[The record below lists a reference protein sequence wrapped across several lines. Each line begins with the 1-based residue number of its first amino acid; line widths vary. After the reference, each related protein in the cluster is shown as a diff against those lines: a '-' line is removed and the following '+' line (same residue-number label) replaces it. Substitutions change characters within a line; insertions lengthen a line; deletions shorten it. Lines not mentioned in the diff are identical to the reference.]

1 MLKASGAHVLETE
14 LPVGMA
20 DYAFA
25 DDGSLNDPELTARLK
40 DLLGDLVR
48 EVTAPVEAER

>member
-1 MLKASGAHVLETE
+1 
-14 LPVGMA
+14 MA

-25 DDGSLNDPELTARLK
+25 DGEDALADPELTQRLK

-48 EVTAPVEAER
+48 EVTAPVEAS

>member
-1 MLKASGAHVLETE
+1 VLESE

-20 DYAFA
+20 DYAFVE
-25 DDGSLNDPELTARLK
+25 GSDALADPELTQRLK

-48 EVTAPVEAER
+48 EVNSPVEAS